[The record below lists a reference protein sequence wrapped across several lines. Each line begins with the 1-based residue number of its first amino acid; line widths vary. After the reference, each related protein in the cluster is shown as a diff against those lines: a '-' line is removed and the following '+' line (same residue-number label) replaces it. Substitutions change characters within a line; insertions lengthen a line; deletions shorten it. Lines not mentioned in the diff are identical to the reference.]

1 MSRLGTLC
9 LALGILGGG
18 ALACHPAVATAASG
32 SNTGL
37 DLTQP
42 LTSFSFTYE
51 NKNFRPG
58 VTSDLRT
65 FEISFGL
72 GNKQLKLDFA
82 GHKGDTSLLYN
93 YVFPS
98 HTEQFAQTIGT
109 SAVFPNNGDLSAH
122 EFKLGPVYQLSYRPT
137 EAATFVFLAKYEFGS
152 HAATG
157 SPRYN
162 ELTISPYATVSLPAD
177 SYLAVIPE
185 YHNYTGGIHSSTY
198 DAKLQAGR
206 IINGYL
212 NLSAFYELPLNTYSY
227 DNLFRYSYGLRLGMQ
242 LF

>member
-1 MSRLGTLC
+1 MSKLGTLC
-9 LALGILGGG
+9 RALGMLLVSG
-18 ALACHPAVATAASG
+18 LACRPALVVAASG
-32 SNTGL
+32 ANTGL
-37 DLTQP
+37 DLTEP
-42 LTSFSFTYE
+42 LTSFSLTYQDTYF
-51 NKNFRPG
+51 KPG
-58 VTSDLRT
+58 ATGDLRT
-65 FEISFGL
+65 FETSLGL
-72 GNKQLKLDFA
+72 GNKQLKMDFA
-82 GHKGDTSLLYN
+82 GHKGDTTLQYN
-93 YVFPS
+93 YVFAS

-137 EAATFVFLAKYEFGS
+137 DSMTLLFLAKYEFGS

-162 ELTISPYATVSLPAD
+162 ELTISPYAAVSLPAD

-185 YHNYTGGIHSSTY
+185 FHNHNGGIHSSTY

-206 IINGYL
+206 VISGYL
-212 NLSAFYELPLNTYSY
+212 NLSAFYEVPLNAYTYE
-227 DNLFRYSYGLRLGMQ
+227 NLYRSSYGVRLGIQ